1 VVSELHT
8 ISSRRRG
15 RRAVGPAIVIAVLA
29 LGWSCQPVSI
39 PPNPQIDLVQWAWI
53 EESETLLVVTSVAEP
68 EPFRTHGR
76 FELSWLNNDGREL
89 FRALYNTSSRANPV
103 PPEAFGV
110 FDIEDDSVK
119 SAGLEGDWDVTVDG
133 FTLLTDSATVRRDGS
148 LFVNWAIR
156 PPKSLTGPVS
166 LRARVLPK
174 RSDSGE
180 WTQIGTLEIVDGGWQ
195 IAEVDL
201 IGEGSDLLPPEPFS
215 SMIADGEAAAA
226 LRMLSGFWDRGEDST
241 MIRAIR
247 TRALQAIGSTGSFS
261 VGDESYPLA
270 DIRTV
275 YEWMIMKP
283 DVLRF
288 RLPIEGDL
296 EPERFLYLAVT
307 MGKEHIEP
315 ARGAGE
321 YVLPEIDQYSSL
333 NSADPWVV
341 SAALFMA
348 RKQDIELELPDLLAR
363 WQSSDPWDET
373 CTEQALLYLASRPS
387 HYLTQGSAGMVGLP
401 HEVAS
406 LAEANR
412 GRVEIQPWLFL
423 SSAEWDPDLALL
435 EPGNGL
441 VLEVRD
447 STMDVITEQPVPSE
461 TGTMDVSA
469 TRNYYSFRY
478 LDGPMHGES
487 RFVEGTKGTFVR
499 MAVAVQGGV

>member
-1 VVSELHT
+1 MSVVQT
-8 ISSRRRG
+8 ISNRRRG
-15 RRAVGPAIVIAVLA
+15 RCAVGPAVVIAVLA
-29 LGWSCQPVSI
+29 LGWSCQPVPILPS
-39 PPNPQIDLVQWAWI
+39 PQIDLVQWAWI
-53 EESETLLVVTSVAEP
+53 EESETLLLVTSVAEP

-76 FELSWLNNDGREL
+76 FELSWLESDGGEL

-119 SAGLEGDWDVTVDG
+119 SAGIEGDWEVNVDD

-174 RSDSGE
+174 RSESGE
-180 WTQIGTLEIVDGGWQ
+180 WVQIGTLEKVDGGWQ
-195 IAEVDL
+195 IAEVDS
-201 IGEGSDLLPPEPFS
+201 IGEASDLLPPEPFS
-215 SMIADGEAAAA
+215 SMIADGEATAA
-226 LRMLSGFWDRGEDST
+226 LRMLADFWDRGEDST
-241 MIRAIR
+241 TIQTIR
-247 TRALQAIGSTGSFS
+247 THALQAISSSGTFS
-261 VGDESYPLA
+261 VGGDSYPLA

-275 YEWMIMKP
+275 FEWMIMKP

-288 RLPIEGDL
+288 RLPIKGDL

-315 ARGAGE
+315 ARGAGK
-321 YVLPEIDQYSSL
+321 YVLPEIDLHASL
-333 NSADPWVV
+333 DSADPWVV

-348 RKQDIELELPDLLAR
+348 RKQDIELEFQNLLAR
-363 WQSSDPWDET
+363 WQSSNPWDES

-387 HYLTQGSAGMVGLP
+387 RYLTQGSAGMEGLP
-401 HEVAS
+401 NEVAN
-406 LAEANR
+406 LAEASR
-412 GRVEIQPWLFL
+412 GHVEIQPWLFL
-423 SSAEWDPDLALL
+423 TSAEWDPDLALL
-435 EPGNGL
+435 EPGNHL

-447 STMDVITEQPVPSE
+447 STMDVITEQPVPPE

-469 TRNYYSFRY
+469 TRNYYSLRY
-478 LDGPMHGES
+478 LDGLMHGES